1 MKPLAVA
8 GWVLWALEAVFVVV
22 LFIQRNV
29 GDDAAGRG
37 MATGFAIVLAPIVL
51 AAGALMLWGRRGGP
65 AAAYWIGLFVVS
77 IPVLFGAWRFATGK
91 VASFGR
97 AAYRAQF
104 GRFADARL
112 TDLAKAID
120 RADLDRM
127 KALLAEGPVDYAER
141 DPVGRT
147 ILGHAI
153 FRVTGDY
160 TNRGSVE
167 PVRLLLDA
175 GAPARED
182 VMAPESTPANP
193 DGNHLLI
200 QLVGGRDTTLL
211 ELLLSRGLSPDGVD
225 SDGSPVLFSTYLSS
239 PVLEVLLRHGVNVDV
254 LDPRSDRAGWTTAM
268 VRALFEEWDQAAV
281 LIRHGVSVDH
291 AAADGATLMSILAE
305 KREQS
310 GSSSGLDS
318 LAVLVAERRGGRLT

>member
-8 GWVLWALEAVFVVV
+8 GWVLWALEAVFVVL

-37 MATGFAIVLAPIVL
+37 MATGFAILLAPIVL

-65 AAAYWIGLFVVS
+65 AAAYWAGLFVVS
-77 IPVLFGAWRFATGK
+77 IPVLFSAWRFATGK

-104 GRFADARL
+104 GRFADPRL

-120 RADLDRM
+120 RADLERM
-127 KALLAEGPVDYAER
+127 RGLLSPGPVDYTAR

-153 FRVTGDY
+153 FRVIGDY
-160 TNRGSVE
+160 TNRGSIE
-167 PVRLLLDA
+167 PVRILLDA

-200 QLVGGRDTTLL
+200 QLVGARDTALL
-211 ELLLSRGLSPDGVD
+211 DLLLSRGLSADGVD
-225 SDGSPVLFSTYLSS
+225 SDGSPVLFSTYLST
-239 PVLEVLLRHGVNVDV
+239 PVLEVLLRHGVDVTV

-268 VRALFEEWDQAAV
+268 VRALFEEWDQAALLV
-281 LIRHGVSVDH
+281 DRGVPVDH
-291 AAADGATLMSILAE
+291 AAADGTTLESILAE

-310 GSSSGLDS
+310 GSSPGLDS
-318 LAVLVAERRGGRLT
+318 LAARVTERRGRIP